1 MIAKVV
7 LTGGPC
13 AGKTSCLRAISTE
26 FAGQVLTLPE
36 TATLLLGSGLPP
48 PGHDHIHCPPGEW
61 LSLFQGAI
69 LSIQREMEAAFER
82 LARHCRARLLVRD
95 RGVLDGAAYWP
106 GGRDAFLRHFGHDLA
121 ECFARY
127 QAVLHL
133 PSLAE
138 VDPERY
144 GRSGNRIRFEPLEE
158 ARQRERAVRAA
169 WDGHPGWKV
178 IAEARDLDA
187 TVAQVLGHVRDLLGS
202 LS

>member
-13 AGKTSCLRAISTE
+13 AGKTSCLRAISAE

-36 TATLLLGSGLPP
+36 TSTLLLSSGLPP
-48 PGHDHIHCPPGEW
+48 PGHDLIHCPPEEW

-82 LARHCRARLLVRD
+82 LARNCRARLLVCD

-106 GGRDAFLRHFGHDLA
+106 GGREAFLRHFCHDLE

-138 VDPERY
+138 VAPERY
-144 GRSGNRIRFEPLEE
+144 GRVGNHIRFEPLEE

-169 WDGHPGWKV
+169 WEGHPGLKV
-178 IAEARDLDA
+178 ITGACDLDA
-187 TVAQVLGHVRDLLGS
+187 TVAQVLGHIRALLAS
-202 LS
+202 